1 MIITAEV
8 GAGGAQ
14 DTSGSS
20 STVRLPNITITA
32 EGGQRGGDSGGKGGY
47 GYSGGGGGIH
57 GGVETT
63 FTGFNGGSNGG
74 NGEGSGHAQGG
85 SGSGENIDDY
95 YLKNFKLSPGRGGQY
110 YRYRDFMW
118 NTGALIMYGGG
129 GGGVLVDN
137 NGPPLLPGEVR
148 PADLY
153 NGKGKGYGGGGGG
166 GHFEGVNGVILV
178 EVV

>member
-1 MIITAEV
+1 MEP
-8 GAGGAQ
+8 
-14 DTSGSS
+14 
-20 STVRLPNITITA
+20 TVRA
-32 EGGQRGGDSGGKGGY
+32 
-47 GYSGGGGGIH
+47 
-57 GGVETT
+57 
-63 FTGFNGGSNGG
+63 
-74 NGEGSGHAQGG
+74 A
-85 SGSGENIDDY
+85 ID
-95 YLKNFKLSPGRGGQY
+95 P
-110 YRYRDFMW
+110 MW
-118 NTGALIMYGGG
+118 NSGNLIIYGGG